1 MPLSW
6 FIVSLTLSVT
16 NILTASIMGIPMD
29 MVNSGTIDRGIFD
42 MIQIPQYCTINLENL
57 GGSGSTANKIGGI
70 SYPASCDDKHM
81 ISLTTLLNGNG
92 AYSLLNYYAYGIFKI
107 QNAQKINPNNLSSI
121 SGIADIITHLSL
133 SFLFGLVF
141 IILMIALLFGLFT
154 RACYLWVMIIFSPV
168 FGLIYFAN
176 GKFKTDKLKESFG
189 IETFLSLAMV
199 PVYVAAALVFGMLFT
214 ALTMNGNM
222 GSS

>member
-1 MPLSW
+1 M
-6 FIVSLTLSVT
+6 SLTLSVT

-29 MVNSGTIDRGIFD
+29 MVNSGTIDKGIFD

-141 IILMIALLFGLFT
+141 VILMIALLFGLFT

-168 FGLIYFAN
+168 FGLLHFVA
-176 GKFKTDKLKESFG
+176 GKSNMLGGFGTTLDKSFG
-189 IETFLSLAMV
+189 IKTFLGLAMV

-222 GSS
+222 GSP